1 MNTLW
6 GKVFQNKPAESVISF
21 TAGRDMHVKKA
32 ADNYLLPYDIWGS
45 QAHCVMLYQEK
56 IIDKNSASTILK
68 GLEQIECLVKKGE
81 FALDPSCEDVHTNIE
96 SYLIERYGIDRIGKL
111 HTGRSRNDQS
121 NVDTRLF
128 IRDKSLEYIKEIII
142 LCYTLVG
149 LSQKYISYVIP
160 GFTHHQH
167 AMMSTFGHILMS
179 FATMLARDTLRFSHW
194 YYLHNTN
201 PLGSAAGY
209 GTSFP
214 INSMLTSE
222 LLGFDC
228 SDLSSLDQIT
238 NRWEPEADFVFSISV
253 LMNHLSL
260 MAQTFII
267 LATPQFGMLTL
278 SDDYSTGSSIM
289 PQKKNPDPLEVMK
302 GKTAFIAGLLQSL
315 MSLGKA
321 NFIGY
326 NRDSQWSK
334 YALIDA
340 IEESQLAPE
349 ILCGVIKTMKIHK
362 SNMEK
367 WCYKGFIGAPTLMEQ
382 IVVNYNV
389 PFRKSKMT
397 VEKAVKFSHG
407 KNSVTYEGLKKAMNE
422 EDIDIPI
429 TYDRVKKYQDPFEI
443 IKLTQST
450 GGPGGKAIQ
459 KSVEELEKKIKKQE
473 KWLKKKHQQKISAL
487 KLLKEKILKIK

>member
-149 LSQKYISYVIP
+149 LSQKYKSYVIP

-289 PQKKNPDPLEVMK
+289 PQKKNPDPL
-302 GKTAFIAGLLQSL
+302 
-315 MSLGKA
+315 
-321 NFIGY
+321 
-326 NRDSQWSK
+326 
-334 YALIDA
+334 
-340 IEESQLAPE
+340 
-349 ILCGVIKTMKIHK
+349 
-362 SNMEK
+362 
-367 WCYKGFIGAPTLMEQ
+367 
-382 IVVNYNV
+382 
-389 PFRKSKMT
+389 
-397 VEKAVKFSHG
+397 
-407 KNSVTYEGLKKAMNE
+407 
-422 EDIDIPI
+422 
-429 TYDRVKKYQDPFEI
+429 
-443 IKLTQST
+443 
-450 GGPGGKAIQ
+450 
-459 KSVEELEKKIKKQE
+459 
-473 KWLKKKHQQKISAL
+473 
-487 KLLKEKILKIK
+487 